1 MGNRFLKVIQAPKNM
16 EINSISSFIRVFNF
30 IFDLAGK
37 EKPNYF
43 LSFSKVE
50 RCDVTGLLLLY
61 KMLEYSVNKKCF
73 HSPETDVVSQ
83 ILIRDYITEYG
94 FFELIKSLMNNP
106 DAIDLRPYKK
116 LRISSD
122 EKVLI
127 APIALIRS
135 DNLHATQ
142 IIKNHYGPK
151 ISSFYQ
157 DEGVQQMI
165 LSVYTEILHNF
176 WAHATSDTK
185 SIIVGYGTK
194 NYFEIACCD
203 NGYGIDGTMNARFPN
218 KNPKFL
224 VKKAM
229 ENGVTSKVNSNHM
242 GYGLWYINE
251 VVSKARGKLTIVSNN
266 VMFRNEYG
274 KVSVSD
280 CPFWKGCIVSLKLPL
295 SNPISIK
302 DIKVDKSNDV
312 NINFI

>member
-1 MGNRFLKVIQAPKNM
+1 MVNSNLKLIWSPKNM
-16 EINSISSFIRVFNF
+16 EINNLASFVRMFNF
-30 IFDLAGK
+30 IFDLSGK

-43 LSFSKVE
+43 LAFSNVE
-50 RCDVTGLLLLY
+50 RCDVTGVLILY
-61 KMLEYSVNKKCF
+61 KILEYSVSHKCF
-73 HSPETDVVSQ
+73 LSPKTDVFNSG
-83 ILIRDYITEYG
+83 LIKAYITEFG
-94 FFELIKSLMNNP
+94 FLELIKSLMNDS

-122 EKVLI
+122 EKVLV
-127 APIALIRS
+127 APIALIRKDTGHS
-135 DNLHATQ
+135 FD
-142 IIKNHYGPK
+142 IIKNHYEPV
-151 ISSFYQ
+151 ISSFYKN
-157 DEGVQQMI
+157 ERVQQMI

-176 WAHATSDTK
+176 WAHATSDNK

-203 NGYGIDGTMNARFPN
+203 NGYGIDGTMNTRFSS
-218 KNPKFL
+218 KNSKFL

-229 ENGVTSKVNSNHM
+229 ENGVTSKINSNHM

-251 VVSKARGKLTIVSNN
+251 VVSKARGRLTIVSNN
-266 VMFRNEYG
+266 VLYRNDYG

-302 DIKVDKSNDV
+302 DINVDISNDV